1 MAIKKRWTQAEKE
14 FLLNNFDKMAIAE
27 LAAALGRSIHAVRQQ
42 CAQLGLKRE
51 QHKKETSIKDYKF
64 EYQPGDSVRVTFDT
78 RNKYRC
84 MVRTGR
90 VLKVYDKYVL
100 VQFEGWKECVN
111 LGSLITGDTRM
122 ELLKRG
128 KAA

>member
-1 MAIKKRWTQAEKE
+1 MAKKRWTKSEKY
-14 FLLNNFDKMAIAE
+14 FLIANFGKMTADKMA
-27 LAAALGRSIHAVRQQ
+27 AAMGRSIHAVRKQ
-42 CAQLGLKRE
+42 CARMGLKRE
-51 QHKKETSIKDYKF
+51 QKEASIKDYKF
-64 EYQPGDSVRVTFDT
+64 GYQPGDLVRVTFDT
-78 RNKYRC
+78 RNRYKCR
-84 MVRTGR
+84 VLTGR

-122 ELLKRG
+122 EIVKRG

>member
-1 MAIKKRWTQAEKE
+1 MAKRWTQAEKE
-14 FLLNNFDKMAIAE
+14 FLLNNFDKMANAKM
-27 LAAALGRSIHAVRQQ
+27 AAALGRSIHAVRKQ
-42 CAQLGLKRE
+42 CARMGLKRE
-51 QHKKETSIKDYKF
+51 QKETSIKDYI
-64 EYQPGDSVRVTFDT
+64 EYQPGDLVRVTFDT
-78 RNKYRC
+78 WNRYKC
-84 MVRTGR
+84 KERTGR

-100 VQFEGWKECVN
+100 VQFEGWRECVN